1 MLAGKKKKKQENSDG
16 KLPIS
21 EYPDCRDAAEL
32 KGLRFVVYGFKP
44 RMFAL
49 WKSSEP
55 IFRSESIDEI
65 RSKLGVRMEN

>member
-1 MLAGKKKKKQENSDG
+1 MPGKKGKKKVDESDG
-16 KLPIS
+16 KYPIS

-49 WKSSEP
+49 WKNSEP
-55 IFRSESIDEI
+55 IFRSESIDEM
-65 RSKLGVRMEN
+65 RSKLGVSMEK